1 MRSALIA
8 AFAAIVGFTCAAEAK
23 PPEVDLDKPGALEAL
38 ERDHPQHHKR
48 ILEEIS
54 KAQTIY
60 VDPAPTMQNTVA
72 RTDDPRRKGGSLVL
86 PSSPAKKR
94 LAIPIEGVV
103 YRITA
108 HLTKDPGKLE
118 KAK

>member
-1 MRSALIA
+1 MRNALIA
-8 AFAAIVGFTCAAEAK
+8 AFVAIVGFTCAADAK

-60 VDPAPTMQNTVA
+60 VDPVPTAQNAAV
-72 RTDDPRRKGGSLVL
+72 RTDDPRRKGASLVL

-103 YRITA
+103 YRVTA
-108 HLTKDPGKLE
+108 HMTEEPGKLE